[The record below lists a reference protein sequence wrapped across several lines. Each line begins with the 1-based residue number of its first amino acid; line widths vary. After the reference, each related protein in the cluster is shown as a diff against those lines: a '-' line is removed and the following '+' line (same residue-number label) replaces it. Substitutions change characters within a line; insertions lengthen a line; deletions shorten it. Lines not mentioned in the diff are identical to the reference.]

1 MYDDLKYCI
10 FYCIP
15 NFPPKIFVR
24 PRYVSDKT
32 VFAHKQQPNE
42 GRKDGGTGHC
52 VLLVDIRATRSLMHV
67 KAHEIQR
74 VNEILDVQYTSKLT
88 RRKVEYHKSNTCQ
101 SSNAMSCSAIFSSF
115 VWLLFVRK
123 YGFIRNISRA
133 YTNLRRKV
141 WNAIKNAIF

>member
-52 VLLVDIRATRSLMHV
+52 VLLVNIRATRSLMHV

-88 RRKVEYHKSNTCQ
+88 RRKVEYHKSNTC
-101 SSNAMSCSAIFSSF
+101 
-115 VWLLFVRK
+115 
-123 YGFIRNISRA
+123 
-133 YTNLRRKV
+133 
-141 WNAIKNAIF
+141 